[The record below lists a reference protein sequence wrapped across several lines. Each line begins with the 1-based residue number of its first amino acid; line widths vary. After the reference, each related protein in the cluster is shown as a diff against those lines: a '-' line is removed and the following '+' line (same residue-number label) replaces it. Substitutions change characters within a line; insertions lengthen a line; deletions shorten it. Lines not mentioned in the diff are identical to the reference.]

1 MFTLLFD
8 KKFKNKKLKIFIG
21 LSSILLLV
29 KAIML
34 ATFMIG
40 GSEAPIVYISVFFN
54 VFMLLAMLI
63 GEPGSKRD
71 TKKFY
76 EDFSSIA
83 VVIGLVMLLG
93 VVTELLNISAKV
105 IEGITAPFFYQI
117 ICFLDIAS
125 LFIWLKTAY
134 FSREFNENYTGEE
147 SESVIDETDETDE
160 DACSS
165 KEGIPNYV
173 DDIFED
179 LSEEEIDLVKIA
191 ILNIM
196 ELFYSTYDDKN
207 GIIKAEMFYDIISFL
222 ESYKEALSV
231 YKKGRTCGDLSF
243 LEKLNN
249 SAEEFYK
256 NINSNEQDFRR
267 EKFENKIEILK
278 IRLSKVLQER
288 KDCMLSI
295 IFSERITTQR
305 K

>member
-1 MFTLLFD
+1 MFNLLFD
-8 KKFKNKKLKIFIG
+8 KNFKNKKLKIFIG

-29 KAIML
+29 KAVIL
-34 ATFMIG
+34 AICMIG

-63 GEPGSKRD
+63 GYPGSDED

-93 VVTELLNISAKV
+93 VVIELLNISAKV
-105 IEGITAPFFYQI
+105 IEGITSPFFYQI

-125 LFIWLKTAY
+125 LSIWLKTAY

-147 SESVIDETDETDE
+147 SESVIDETDE
-160 DACSS
+160 DACSEE
-165 KEGIPNYV
+165 EGIPN
-173 DDIFED
+173 DAELIFMD
-179 LSEEEIDLVKIA
+179 LTEEEVDLIKLA
-191 ILNIM
+191 ILNIL
-196 ELFYSTYDDKN
+196 ELFSSTYDDKN
-207 GIIKAEMFYDIISFL
+207 NIKKPQMFYDILNFL

-231 YKKGRTCGDLSF
+231 YKKGRICGDLSF

-256 NINSNEQDFRR
+256 NINLNEQAFR
-267 EKFENKIEILK
+267 KNNFENKIEILK
-278 IRLSKVLQER
+278 IRLSK
-288 KDCMLSI
+288 
-295 IFSERITTQR
+295 FW
-305 K
+305 